1 MITAFS
7 KMLIYTASYIILYP
21 ILILRILFEK
31 REIEPPTLLERV
43 WLNFQES
50 SIIILV
56 LVGLLVVSL
65 IVLFFLP
72 KFKADTRCKSTL
84 SKNVTYELT
93 TFLLPYFFSIITID
107 LDWWGWLVYLLVFL
121 CFGAITIMAD
131 FVYLCPVFILLK
143 YKLFVAEDGRYIYT
157 RLSKEQYNQL
167 CADEINGIEGKILT
181 ANLVLIKRKKI

>member
-31 REIEPPTLLERV
+31 REIELPTLLERV

-93 TFLLPYFFSIITID
+93 TFLLPYF
-107 LDWWGWLVYLLVFL
+107 LG
-121 CFGAITIMAD
+121 C
-131 FVYLCPVFILLK
+131 
-143 YKLFVAEDGRYIYT
+143 
-157 RLSKEQYNQL
+157 
-167 CADEINGIEGKILT
+167 
-181 ANLVLIKRKKI
+181 